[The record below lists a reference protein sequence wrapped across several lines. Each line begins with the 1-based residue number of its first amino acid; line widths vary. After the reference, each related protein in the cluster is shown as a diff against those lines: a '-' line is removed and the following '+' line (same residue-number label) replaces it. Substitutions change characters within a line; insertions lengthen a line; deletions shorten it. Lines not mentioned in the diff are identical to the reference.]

1 MKHAL
6 PRLLADVGDH
16 PVAVQ
21 PLFLCQLG
29 NDLEDMSHHC
39 AVVCGDLR
47 HRADVGLGYHQEVG
61 GCLGINVIERIA
73 DVVLVDLAA
82 GDLPGND
89 LAE

>member
-39 AVVCGDLR
+39 AVVRGDLR
-47 HRADVGLGYHQEVG
+47 HRANVGLGYHQEVG
-61 GCLGINVIERIA
+61 GRLGINVIEGVA
-73 DVVLVDLAA
+73 HVVLVDLAA